1 MKTINRSI
9 PFLLIALCSCFW
21 GCGKLSDSQ
30 KQEIE
35 RYKNSPRDP
44 RLIGQWKIMTK
55 KNEFVIDFRQDGRV
69 MYGLPVYDE
78 NNKITHYKNDKQEVY
93 FYTEK
98 DSIIKYYE
106 VRGGFYGVFDYEE
119 RYKIDKDTLYKYLYG
134 FENKGVKVNIDIK
147 KS

>member
-21 GCGKLSDSQ
+21 GCGKLSGSQ

-78 NNKITHYKNDKQEVY
+78 NKCT
-93 FYTEK
+93 
-98 DSIIKYYE
+98 
-106 VRGGFYGVFDYEE
+106 
-119 RYKIDKDTLYKYLYG
+119 
-134 FENKGVKVNIDIK
+134 
-147 KS
+147 